1 MDPFHHRPAQLPAQ
15 RSLPS
20 NRTTPPTAASNDRSA
35 RRYGRKSLQTAQK
48 SSHRPPPDDR
58 WAAATRRLLEAAG
71 VHLDGERPWDV
82 RIHDRRFYRRV
93 LTQGSL
99 GLGEAYMDGWWDCE
113 RLDVFFERILRAGLD
128 ARVISLRDRLRL
140 IGARLANSGRRTLA
154 FDIGRRHYDLGNRL
168 YDAMLDRRM
177 IYSCGY
183 WTAAGNLDEAQEAK
197 LDLICR
203 KLDLQPGMRLL
214 DVGCGW
220 GGLLCYAAQRHR
232 VSAVGITVSAEQA
245 NEARRRCAGLPVE
258 IRLQDYREIQ
268 GGFDRVVSVGMV
280 EHVGVKNYP
289 VFYAT
294 LRRHLAEDGLFLLH
308 TIGNNRSQVN
318 TDPWIECYIFPNSML
333 PSALQLCRAAEPH
346 FIMEDWHN
354 FGADYDRTLMAWAAN
369 FERCWN
375 DDLNGVYDERFY
387 RMWRYYLYACAGSFR
402 TRQIQLW
409 QILYSPHGVKGGYRA
424 PR

>member
-1 MDPFHHRPAQLPAQ
+1 MDPFHHRPEQLPAQ
-15 RSLPS
+15 HSLPS
-20 NRTTPPTAASNDRSA
+20 NRTAPPTAASNGRNA
-35 RRYGRKSLQTAQK
+35 RRYGRKSPQITPK
-48 SSHRPPPDDR
+48 NSHRPPADDR
-58 WAAATRRLLEAAG
+58 WATATRRLLEAAG
-71 VHLDGERPWDV
+71 VTLGAERPWDIQ
-82 RIHDRRFYRRV
+82 IHDRRFYRRV

-113 RLDVFFERILRAGLD
+113 RLDMFFERILRAGLD

-140 IGARLANSGRRTLA
+140 IGARLTNPGRRALA
-154 FDIGRRHYDLGNRL
+154 FQIGRHHYDLGNRL
-168 YDAMLDRRM
+168 YSAMLDRRM

-183 WTAAGNLDEAQEAK
+183 WAAAGNLDEAQDAK

-220 GGLLCYAAQRHR
+220 GGLVCYAARRHG

-245 NEARRRCAGLPVE
+245 GEARHRCAGLPVE

-268 GGFDRVVSVGMV
+268 GTFDRVVSVGMV
-280 EHVGVKNYP
+280 EHVGVKNYA

-318 TDPWIECYIFPNSML
+318 TDPWIERYIFPNSML
-333 PSALQLCRAAEPH
+333 PSALQLCRAAEPY
-346 FIMEDWHN
+346 FVMEDWHN

-369 FERCWN
+369 FERRWN
-375 DDLNGVYDERFY
+375 DLKGVYDERFY
-387 RMWRYYLYACAGSFR
+387 RMWRYYLHACAGSFR
-402 TRQIQLW
+402 ARQAQLW
-409 QILYSPHGVKGGYRA
+409 QILYSPYGVKGGYRT